1 MNTAFYLRL
10 SLADGDLGKDGKDES
25 NSIENQRILL
35 QNYMQITKMPD
46 ENVSEYIDDGHSGL
60 NFDRPAFKR
69 MIEDAKAGKI
79 DTIIVKDDCVNIELK
94 SESPQKAGFC
104 DVSSVF

>member
-10 SLADGDLGKDGKDES
+10 SLADGDLGKDGTDES

-46 ENVSEYIDDGHSGL
+46 ENVSEYIE
-60 NFDRPAFKR
+60 
-69 MIEDAKAGKI
+69 M
-79 DTIIVKDDCVNIELK
+79 
-94 SESPQKAGFC
+94 
-104 DVSSVF
+104 